1 MGEILCFFFKFNVIN
16 ENVRY
21 FEIFL
26 YRYHAL
32 KSEIRD
38 LQKAQNC
45 GRPLQLCYIPS
56 HHHVYWC
63 SSVQCT
69 EIGTPEKFFGLQR
82 QRGRV
87 NENPS
92 VNEFLKNSQ
101 ALRVIQSCASTV
113 KGNCRGN
120 TDVDPN
126 ELTPLHRRTRGRND
140 SL

>member
-1 MGEILCFFFKFNVIN
+1 M
-16 ENVRY
+16 
-21 FEIFL
+21 
-26 YRYHAL
+26 
-32 KSEIRD
+32 
-38 LQKAQNC
+38 
-45 GRPLQLCYIPS
+45 
-56 HHHVYWC
+56 
-63 SSVQCT
+63 
-69 EIGTPEKFFGLQR
+69 
-82 QRGRV
+82 

-140 SL
+140 SLYIDNIIIILSIFFCCNYHNSYYNINFINYYYHSSYY